1 MNDEVVYTT
10 TNVLKMY
17 QIFNRNDVCIYVYVD
32 IDRFWTHVE
41 SMPFAYNMV
50 FVSATFAY

>member
-1 MNDEVVYTT
+1 MNDEVIYTT
-10 TNVLKMY
+10 TNILKMY
-17 QIFNRNDVCIYVYVD
+17 QIFNRNDVYRY

-41 SMPFAYNMV
+41 FMPFAYNMV

>member
-1 MNDEVVYTT
+1 MNDEVIYTT
-10 TNVLKMY
+10 TKILKMY
-17 QIFNRNDVCIYVYVD
+17 QIFNRNID

-41 SMPFAYNMV
+41 FMPFAYNMV

>member
-1 MNDEVVYTT
+1 MNDEVIYTT
-10 TNVLKMY
+10 TNILKMY
-17 QIFNRNDVCIYVYVD
+17 QIFNRNDAIYID

-41 SMPFAYNMV
+41 FMTFAYNMV